1 MADGSFINQGWA
13 YYGVDP
19 NANSFSFDYCSQPVG
34 CGNPLAINYVNQV
47 TESTE
52 NCNMSQWPA
61 IDGLC
66 SGLEIDGVLQT
77 WVTQISNTL
86 SVFEDGANYAY
97 VEFEPGASP
106 QPQSITYWH
115 AGNEGWIVPEPQ
127 VFTYNPIYFLDENL
141 CNFVYDCIDPTAC
154 NYNSMNGVLENN
166 ELCTYAEAGYDC
178 FGNCLND
185 SDGDGVCDEFEIP
198 GCTDSTMFNYDPLA
212 TDDDNSCVPFIYG
225 CMDVTAVNFN
235 LNANTDNGE
244 CNYDIFGCTDPLAV
258 NYNVLA
264 TVDDESCTYTPP
276 VSANFGVINNP
287 SDSDALVIFDPLSGD
302 TDEINYDSYMPSPG
316 QDGYSDESQ

>member
-1 MADGSFINQGWA
+1 
-13 YYGVDP
+13 
-19 NANSFSFDYCSQPVG
+19 
-34 CGNPLAINYVNQV
+34 
-47 TESTE
+47 
-52 NCNMSQWPA
+52 
-61 IDGLC
+61 
-66 SGLEIDGVLQT
+66 
-77 WVTQISNTL
+77 
-86 SVFEDGANYAY
+86 
-97 VEFEPGASP
+97 
-106 QPQSITYWH
+106 
-115 AGNEGWIVPEPQ
+115 
-127 VFTYNPIYFLDENL
+127 
-141 CNFVYDCIDPTAC
+141 
-154 NYNSMNGVLENN
+154 
-166 ELCTYAEAGYDC
+166 
-178 FGNCLND
+178 
-185 SDGDGVCDEFEIP
+185 
-198 GCTDSTMFNYDPLA
+198 MFNYDPLA
-212 TDDDNSCVPFIYG
+212 TIDDNSCVPFIYG